1 MNRTAVVAEEQRMKS
16 RYFLLAA
23 AGALVFFTVPA
34 WPHEVPNI
42 SHTHAF
48 QQTGYGKYRQGH
60 YVNGP
65 QGSIIVWSPR
75 TYTGYRNGQTVKFAR
90 PTPIVKA
97 PGSPIVVSKNQSS
110 PAIDYG
116 KK

>member
-1 MNRTAVVAEEQRMKS
+1 MKA

-23 AGALVFFTVPA
+23 TGALVLFMAPA
-34 WPHEVPNI
+34 YPHDVPNI
-42 SHTHAF
+42 DHTHAF

-65 QGSIIVWSPR
+65 QGSIIIWSPR
-75 TYTGYRNGQTVKFAR
+75 TYTGYQNGRQVKFAR
-90 PTPIVKA
+90 PSPIVRA
-97 PGSPIVVSKNQSS
+97 PGSPVAKTRSQTD
-110 PAIDYG
+110 PAIEYG